1 MGLVDGTPKGAPRSI
16 VLSAALTLIC
26 IALQFFPAM
35 PERAFAQTPE
45 PAIKTIDA
53 AGYAPF
59 SGVNAAIARDA
70 AIEDAL
76 RKAVEQAVGTLVSA
90 ETMVENFQVLNDNV
104 YTKTQGYIKDY
115 SVLNETQSQ
124 GLYQVTVRATV
135 AIGGLKND
143 LDALGVLYARAE
155 KPKVLFLIAEQNIG
169 HRHYVFWWWGRSEYM
184 GETVDMSAAETALKE
199 SFLGRGFNVV
209 DGSGRLDG
217 IEISNAYRVADLT
230 NDGARQI
237 ARKFSA
243 EIVVK
248 GKALAKEGP
257 RTPGSQVG
265 SYIADITVEAIK
277 VDNGAVLASA
287 RGHGTSRHV
296 SDVTGG
302 VEAIS
307 RASNEAADRLVE
319 QIAAKWQSG
328 NIVTLRLGNIK
339 DFKKIADFKNALKTR
354 IKGVKAVYQRGF
366 EGDQAVFELD
376 TRSSTQNIADDLSR
390 LSSFPLKITN
400 MTQSTIEAVMEE
412 R

>member
-1 MGLVDGTPKGAPRSI
+1 MCLIDGTPGVAPRSL
-16 VLSAALTLIC
+16 VMAAATLIC
-26 IALQFFPAM
+26 FVLTFFLAPLSCAL
-35 PERAFAQTPE
+35 AQTPE
-45 PAIKTIDA
+45 PAVKTIDA

-59 SGVNAAIARDA
+59 SGVNAAIVRDA

-104 YTKTQGYIKDY
+104 YTKTQGYIKGY
-115 SVLNETQSQ
+115 SVLNETRSQ

-135 AIGGLKND
+135 AIGGLRND

-199 SFLGRGFNVV
+199 VFLGKGFNVV

-237 ARKFSA
+237 GKKFNA

-307 RASNEAADRLVE
+307 RASNEAADKLVE
-319 QIAAKWQSG
+319 QIAARWQSG
-328 NIVTLRLGNIK
+328 NIVTLRLGGIK

-354 IKGVKAVYQRGF
+354 VKGVKAVYQRGF

-400 MTQSTIEAVMEE
+400 MTQSTIDAVMEE

>member
-1 MGLVDGTPKGAPRSI
+1 MGLIDGTPKGAPRSL
-16 VLSAALTLIC
+16 VLAAFTLIC
-26 IALQFFPAM
+26 FALPFFLAPPNGAL
-35 PERAFAQTPE
+35 AQTPE
-45 PAIKTIDA
+45 PAVKTIDA

-59 SGVNAAIARDA
+59 SGGNAAIVRDA

-104 YTKTQGYIKDY
+104 YTKTQGYIKGY
-115 SVLNETQSQ
+115 SVLNENQSQ

-209 DGSGRLDG
+209 EGAGRLDG

-237 ARKFSA
+237 ARKFNA

-328 NIVTLRLGNIK
+328 NMVTLRLGGIK

-354 IKGVKAVYQRGF
+354 VKGVKAVYQRGF

-376 TRSSTQNIADDLSR
+376 TRASTQNIADDLSR

-400 MTQSTIEAVMEE
+400 MTQSTIDAVMEE

>member
-1 MGLVDGTPKGAPRSI
+1 MGLIDGTPKGTPRS
-16 VLSAALTLIC
+16 LMLAAFALIC
-26 IALQFFPAM
+26 LALQFFLAPLNGAL
-35 PERAFAQTPE
+35 AQTPE
-45 PAIKTIDA
+45 LAVKTIDA

-59 SGVNAAIARDA
+59 SGVNAAIVRDA
-70 AIEDAL
+70 AIDDAL

-104 YTKTQGYIKDY
+104 YTKTQGYIKGY

-155 KPKVLFLIAEQNIG
+155 KPRVLFLIAEQNIG

-209 DGSGRLDG
+209 EGSGRLDG
-217 IEISNAYRVADLT
+217 MEISNAYRVADLT

-237 ARKFSA
+237 GRKFNA

-302 VEAIS
+302 VEAIG

-328 NIVTLRLGNIK
+328 NMVTLRLGGIK

-354 IKGVKAVYQRGF
+354 VKGVKAVYQRGF

>member
-1 MGLVDGTPKGAPRSI
+1 MGLIDGTPGVAPRSL
-16 VLSAALTLIC
+16 VMAAATLIC
-26 IALQFFPAM
+26 FVLTFFLAPLNCAL
-35 PERAFAQTPE
+35 AQTPE
-45 PAIKTIDA
+45 PAVKTIDA

-59 SGVNAAIARDA
+59 SGANAAIVRDA

-90 ETMVENFQVLNDNV
+90 ETVVENFQVLNDNV
-104 YTKTQGYIKDY
+104 YTKTQGYIKGY

-155 KPKVLFLIAEQNIG
+155 KPRVLFLIAEQNIG
-169 HRHYVFWWWGRSEYM
+169 HRHYVFWWWGGSEYM

-199 SFLGRGFNVV
+199 AFLGKGFNVV
-209 DGSGRLDG
+209 EGSGRLDG

-230 NDGARQI
+230 NEGARQI
-237 ARKFSA
+237 GKKFNA

-328 NIVTLRLGNIK
+328 NIVTLRLGGIK

-354 IKGVKAVYQRGF
+354 VKGVKAVYQRGF

-400 MTQSTIEAVMEE
+400 MTQSTIDAVMEE